1 MKKKGAA
8 VIIVLLLLW
17 IVLAAQINNEFMLPL
32 PFDVFKQ
39 MLVQL
44 TSPAFYQ
51 AIVMSLYRSL
61 SGLAIAYSCAL
72 LLVYYAVIIAGWRS
86 CLPRFI

>member
-44 TSPAFYQ
+44 TSP
-51 AIVMSLYRSL
+51 
-61 SGLAIAYSCAL
+61 
-72 LLVYYAVIIAGWRS
+72 
-86 CLPRFI
+86 